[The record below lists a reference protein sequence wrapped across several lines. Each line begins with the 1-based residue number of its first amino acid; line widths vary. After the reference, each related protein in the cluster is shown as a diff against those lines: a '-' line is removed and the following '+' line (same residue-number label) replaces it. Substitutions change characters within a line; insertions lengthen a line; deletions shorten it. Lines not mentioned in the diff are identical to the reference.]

1 MKTEFTLNQKRALA
15 ILTLIALLFGAYF
28 LRNYFVLIV
37 VAAVGAYLFTP
48 LFNRFNRRLGTGV
61 SAACT
66 LLSALVIVI
75 VPVGLLVVLAFVQI
89 SRMVDSITGWVKTTD
104 LSGLGD
110 KVLHVLNDL
119 LARVPFVHTTI
130 TAETLRKAM
139 VTVGRN
145 AGEWLLHFLQG
156 AVGGIAG
163 AVTAA
168 IIFLYVFVA
177 LLVNRD
183 KIRTLIGQ
191 LNPLGDEV
199 TELYLRKAGAM
210 VRGTVTGQ
218 FVIAL
223 CQGVA
228 GAASIYVAGFHHGF
242 FIFGVLLTVL
252 SIIPLGGG
260 IVTIPFGIGMIFY
273 GNVAGGAF
281 VILWHLVVVTN
292 IDNFLRPFLVPRD
305 ARLNPALMLLS
316 VFAGIAMF
324 GAWGIVIGPVLM
336 ILIVTTVDVYLAVYK
351 GVELEAPDEQPRPP
365 QAAPAP
371 ESQGERYA
379 VGRGI
384 ARLPEAH
391 HLAAPGGPDVRVEIV
406 RDGVALVDDQAG
418 AIGLLVGRPVRLA
431 GRTRGFPVRG
441 EVDPPGAYP
450 FETALAVVAPP
461 SFKVGSFGAHRDC
474 PRRRAIRWRGR
485 R

>member
-1 MKTEFTLNQKRALA
+1 MKTEFTLTQKRALA
-15 ILTLIALLFGAYF
+15 VFTLIALLFGAYF
-28 LRNYFVLIV
+28 LRDYFVLIV

-48 LFNRFNRRLGTGV
+48 LFNRFNRRLGTGL
-61 SAACT
+61 SATCT
-66 LLSALVIVI
+66 LLSALVMVI
-75 VPVGLLVVLAFVQI
+75 VPIGLLIVLAVVQI
-89 SRMVDSITGWVKTTD
+89 SRMIDSIAGWVKTTD

-110 KVLHVLNDL
+110 KVLHALNHL

-145 AGEWLLHFLQG
+145 TGEWLLHFLQG

-168 IIFLYVFVA
+168 IIFLYVFAA
-177 LLVNRD
+177 LLVNHA
-183 KIRTLIGQ
+183 KVLTLIGQ

-199 TELYLRKAGAM
+199 TELYLKKAGAM

-242 FIFGVLLTVL
+242 FIFAILLTVL

-273 GNVAGGAF
+273 GNVAGGVF

-292 IDNFLRPFLVPRD
+292 IDNFLRPVLVPRD

-351 GVELEAPDEQPRPP
+351 GVELEKPDEPP
-365 QAAPAP
+365 V
-371 ESQGERYA
+371 R
-379 VGRGI
+379 RR
-384 ARLPEAH
+384 RLRRRTAK
-391 HLAAPGGPDVRVEIV
+391 A
-406 RDGVALVDDQAG
+406 DQA
-418 AIGLLVGRPVRLA
+418 
-431 GRTRGFPVRG
+431 
-441 EVDPPGAYP
+441 
-450 FETALAVVAPP
+450 
-461 SFKVGSFGAHRDC
+461 
-474 PRRRAIRWRGR
+474 
-485 R
+485 